1 MRLVGPS
8 TASLLV
14 TVEVPVTIALAAA
27 VLKQTMTPP
36 QLVGAGLV
44 VVAAI
49 VGTQLRRRPKLR
61 LVPSPAGLPFLL
73 KPAEPLAA

>member
-1 MRLVGPS
+1 M
-8 TASLLV
+8 
-14 TVEVPVTIALAAA
+14 TIALAAA

-36 QLVGAGLV
+36 QLVGAGL
-44 VVAAI
+44 VAAI

>member
-44 VVAAI
+44 VVAI